1 MFIKL
6 KWSGTHEKEKK
17 NILEMSILTFYRVK
31 LTEITNVSRPS
42 VYMVRKVTF
51 FFNFIG
57 LVFNAF

>member
-1 MFIKL
+1 MK
-6 KWSGTHEKEKK
+6 KKK

-51 FFNFIG
+51 FSIL
-57 LVFNAF
+57 LV